1 MKKFVCFVLS
11 LFLIGNVFAQNES
24 SKAANRRTSLRYLQ
38 LAKQYVSDG
47 NWNSVVKSCAA
58 GLEYDDTVA
67 DLYYL
72 EALGLINLGNTRFDV
87 LPVIAKALDEKNVE
101 WVDYNQ
107 SNARVFYADL
117 LSCTGKPEEAIAV
130 LDKSPLVYS
139 SDAEYVRIK
148 SYYEINTPE
157 SIAKAEEKIDTIRRV
172 YPNDARFFYLFF
184 GYEYNLLYTE
194 NETKT
199 GFVKQP
205 LSATAKKIC
214 DSFIAHVPDYENG
227 YDDLEIYAS
236 IFADGENQKRL
247 LKAFDARGFKNILY
261 PIAALEAKVM
271 TEEEAVDYF
280 LTFINGEL
288 DAKILFQFYSMITDE
303 NLKRYM
309 DENLN
314 AFKGTLVY
322 DTNNNLEA
330 NLKVKY
336 ERGRAVSIIFDKDND
351 SNIEWEIEC
360 DFGAPKEAVVYDQNA
375 IIQYGTYPNVTA
387 ILFKDLHPGVNGITI
402 YNINDESFEGKLFE
416 ITKSSFVSTAD
427 FYVVNEKSISAS
439 KEIFKSEEIIKAT
452 NTVTQPTL
460 ETDGGYI
467 VFAMPSHT
475 AEYFDKN
482 GKCFANARFLQST
495 DSVIRNVDKDG
506 DGLFETTEVYNFD
519 KKQIVPERDQ
529 LAVNIWGIPAVDSN
543 IYLSE
548 IRMDTNADT
557 RIDFYELYLD
567 NGDKVSIWDTDF
579 DDNVDTIY
587 RRLAEKHNL
596 KSDGSKTKVLL
607 EENSYYVNNPVE
619 NSAKKK
625 YWITIVTERGDS
637 SEAVPVFIIE
647 NSVLVNYDIV
657 NDYISSEAEYLARP
671 FEIIFNKKA
680 EKTPVVKGTSKN
692 FYWLG
697 QKEDEKYE
705 AAALKEKLILVQ
717 GEVVQKEYDDCYIRY
732 ILVGSNVYAKKIIKI
747 KEVNITSDSE
757 NSETTGAESGD
768 NK

>member
-184 GYEYNLLYTE
+184 GYEYNLLYKE

-199 GFVKQP
+199 GFEKQALNP
-205 LSATAKKIC
+205 VVKKIC
-214 DSFIAHVPDYENG
+214 DSFISHVPDYDNG

-247 LKAFDARGFKNILY
+247 LKAFDARGFKNVLY

-280 LTFINGEL
+280 LTFIDGEL
-288 DAKILFQFYSMITDE
+288 DAKILFQFYSMIKDE
-303 NLKRYM
+303 NLKQYM
-309 DENLN
+309 DEHLN

-336 ERGRAVSIIFDKDND
+336 ERGRAASIIFDKDND
-351 SNIEWEIEC
+351 SNLEWEIEC

-387 ILFKDLHPGVNGITI
+387 ILFKDLHPGVSGITI

-416 ITKSSFVSTAD
+416 ITKTSFVSAAD
-427 FYVVNEKSISAS
+427 FYVVNEKSIINTKDLFVAE
-439 KEIFKSEEIIKAT
+439 KIIDST
-452 NTVTQPTL
+452 NTVTEPTL
-460 ETDGGYI
+460 ETEGGYI

-482 GKCFANARFLQST
+482 GKCYANATFLQT
-495 DSVIRNVDKDG
+495 RNSVIRNVDKDG

-519 KKQIVPERDQ
+519 DKQGGPERDQ
-529 LAVNIWGIPAVDSN
+529 LAINIWGSPAINYN
-543 IYLSE
+543 IFISE

-557 RIDFYELYLD
+557 RIDFYESYSE
-567 NGDKVSIWDTDF
+567 NGEKMSIWDTDF

-587 RRLAEKHNL
+587 RRLAEKQKF

-607 EENSYYVNNPVE
+607 EENSYYVNNPVKVSGNE
-619 NSAKKK
+619 K
-625 YWITIVTERGDS
+625 YWITVVTERNGS
-637 SEAVPVFIIE
+637 SEVVPKFIIE
-647 NSVLVNYDIV
+647 NSLFVDYDFAA
-657 NDYISSEAEYLARP
+657 DYFSVEDEILARP
-671 FEIIFNKKA
+671 FEITLNKKA
-680 EKTPVVKGTSKN
+680 DKIPVVKGTAKN

-697 QKEDEKYE
+697 QKENEKYE
-705 AAALKEKLILVQ
+705 KADFNDLIQ
-717 GEVVQKEYDDCYIRY
+717 GHVIQDNFDDCYVRY
-732 ILVGSNVYAKKIIKI
+732 ILIGSNIYAKKIEKI
-747 KEVNITSDSE
+747 NEVNNTSDSE
-757 NSETTGAESGD
+757 NSETLDAESGD